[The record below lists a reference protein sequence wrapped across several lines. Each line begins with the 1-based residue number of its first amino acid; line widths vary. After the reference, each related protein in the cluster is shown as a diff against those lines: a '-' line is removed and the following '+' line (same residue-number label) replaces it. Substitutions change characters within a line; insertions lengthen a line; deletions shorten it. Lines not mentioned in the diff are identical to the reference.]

1 MLHRTFHPLGS
12 ALLGLSVALTAACSP
27 DDPGL
32 PTAITTTGEL
42 PQSVDALASAAA
54 PEVVTELPIGAVSGS
69 AVSGSASLTR
79 SSQGLWIDLEVEG
92 LTEGYAYSVWWAI
105 FDNPQGCDANGCD
118 AFDLRNI
125 RQAQGSLVNGGG
137 FVGTTGAV
145 FHQSHLTRHDPEGK
159 SVEAGDPSGVDNP
172 YKAEVHVVI
181 RSHGPAESDPD
192 DLATQTGTF
201 GVFCNLPDPPV
212 AGGCENVGAS
222 MFMPPQ
228 APGQGS

>member
-1 MLHRTFHPLGS
+1 
-12 ALLGLSVALTAACSP
+12 
-27 DDPGL
+27 
-32 PTAITTTGEL
+32 
-42 PQSVDALASAAA
+42 
-54 PEVVTELPIGAVSGS
+54 VTDLPIGGS

-79 SSQGLWIDLEVEG
+79 SSLGLWIDLEVEG